1 MLSKIYKIT
10 LSLLLVFF
18 YQNIAYTK
26 NFDEKNLH
34 NYFSALISLE
44 KNKSIESLN
53 YFNSSKELKESHPA
67 YIKKYLFALVL
78 GGKINKAIS
87 EIKITKEKKFV
98 DFFEAHLLL
107 VLDSIKKKDY
117 KKSLDYINN
126 LKRHEEEGTFQ
137 LIVSSLLEEY
147 VYLFKNKQIK
157 SNLESKFG
165 KLGLIN
171 RTFQKCYLGLQ
182 DTETF
187 FENLTN
193 YEAEGNSRY
202 LFFYA
207 NYLLTQKN
215 YLKTKE
221 IFKDIDPINSSLLIG
236 QAKKWIDKENY
247 SNFNSIF
254 SCKNSNDII
263 GEFLYIISNLYSM
276 EYEIENSNFY
286 FNLSNFINPK
296 FKFNFVLLA
305 DNYLQK
311 EEFSKAKKI
320 LKKFNKKNE
329 IYYWHRVKKTAQII
343 RNETDQN
350 KSFEYIKVK
359 FDEIEKPSL
368 KVIYEM
374 GNVVKSLQKYDLS
387 IKYYTEVL
395 SKLDP
400 TSIIFADVLYRRG
413 GSYER
418 IDNEKKADEDLLK
431 SLEINPDEPH
441 VLNYLAYSWLERNYQ
456 IDLAIDMLEKA
467 YAQREDDPYIIDS
480 IGWAYYLIGDYA
492 EAEKLLRKAVKIMPA
507 DPIVNDHYGD
517 ILWKLGKKPQ
527 AIYFWKNIL
536 SFEDVEEKMKEDIF
550 YKLLKGPKNSKI

>member
-34 NYFSALISLE
+34 NYFSALVSLE

-67 YIKKYLFALVL
+67 YNKKYLFALVL
-78 GGKINKAIS
+78 GGKIDKAIS
-87 EIKITKEKKFV
+87 TIKLTQDKKYV

-107 VLDSIKKKDY
+107 VLDSIKKNDY
-117 KKSLDYINN
+117 IKSLEYINN
-126 LKRHEEEGTFQ
+126 LKRSEVEGFQ
-137 LIVSSLLEEY
+137 LIISNFLEEY

-157 SNLESKFG
+157 SNLQSKFG

-276 EYEIENSNFY
+276 EYEMENSNFY
-286 FNLSNFINPK
+286 FNLSSFLNPK
-296 FKFNFVLLA
+296 FKFNSVLLA

-343 RNETDQN
+343 RNEIDQN
-350 KSFEYIKVK
+350 KSFEYIKAK

-400 TSIIFADVLYRRG
+400 TSIIYADVLYRRG
-413 GSYER
+413 GSHER
-418 IDNEKKADEDLLK
+418 IGNEKKSDEDLLK

-441 VLNYLAYSWLERNYQ
+441 VLNYLGYSWLERNYQ

-480 IGWAYYLIGDYA
+480 IGWAYYLIGDYV
-492 EAEKLLRKAVKIMPA
+492 EAEKLLRKAVKIMPT

-517 ILWKLGKKPQ
+517 ILWKLDKKIQ
-527 AIYFWKNIL
+527 ANYFWKNIL
-536 SFEDVEEKMKEDIF
+536 TFEDVEEKMKEDIF
-550 YKLLKGPKNSKI
+550 YKILKGPKNS

>member
-1 MLSKIYKIT
+1 MLSKICKIT
-10 LSLLLVFF
+10 LLLLLVFF
-18 YQNIAYTK
+18 YQNIAYSK

-44 KNKSIESLN
+44 KNQSIKSIN

-78 GGKINKAIS
+78 GGKIDKAIS
-87 EIKITKEKKFV
+87 EIKTTKDKKFV

-107 VLDSIKKKDY
+107 VLDSLKKKNY
-117 KKSLDYINN
+117 KKSLDYIIN

-137 LIVSSLLEEY
+137 LIISNFLEEY
-147 VYLFKNKQIK
+147 VYLFKNNQIK
-157 SNLESKFG
+157 PNLQSKFG

-171 RTFQKCYLGLQ
+171 DTFQRCYLDHLN
-182 DTETF
+182 TETF
-187 FENLTN
+187 FENLTK
-193 YEAEGNSRY
+193 YEENGNSRY

-221 IFKDIDPINSSLLIG
+221 IFKDVNPINNSLLIA
-236 QAKKWIDKENY
+236 QAKKWIDQENY
-247 SNFNSIF
+247 YDFKSIF

-263 GEFLYIISNLYSM
+263 GEFLYIISNLYSA
-276 EYEIENSNFY
+276 EYEMKNSNFY
-286 FNLSNFINPK
+286 FNLSNFLNPK
-296 FKFNFVLLA
+296 FKFNSILLV
-305 DNYLQK
+305 DNYFQK
-311 EEFSKAKKI
+311 EEFTKAKKI
-320 LKKFNKKNE
+320 LKKFSKKNE
-329 IYYWHRVKKTAQII
+329 IYYWYRLKKTSQII
-343 RNETDQN
+343 NKESGQN

-374 GNVVKSLQKYDLS
+374 GNIVKSLKKYDLS

-395 SKLDP
+395 SKLNS
-400 TSIIFADVLYRRG
+400 TSIIYADVLYRRG

-418 IDNEKKADEDLLK
+418 IGNEQKADEDLLK

-480 IGWAYYLIGDYA
+480 IGWAYYLIGDYVK
-492 EAEKLLRKAVKIMPA
+492 AEKLLRKAVKIMPT

-517 ILWKLGKKPQ
+517 ILWKLDKKIQ
-527 AIYFWKNIL
+527 ANYFWKNIL
-536 SFEDVEEKMKEDIF
+536 TFEDVEEKMKKDIY
-550 YKLLKGPKNSKI
+550 YKLLNGPKNL